1 MKRWILGDATAKH
14 LGIDLKREIQKLD
27 GFETVSFEIDG
38 QRKVFT
44 VEELKQRAHMELC
57 CQECLQKQLE
67 IDSLRA
73 QLQRFE
79 TPAIPPLESIV
90 KKFVEENYEK
100 TYKRLYSR
108 ELLRSE
114 IDSYMKRTYNIRVF
128 RDGNLWNFVVKDVL
142 HDKNRQYRKFKLRKR
157 DGRHT

>member
-1 MKRWILGDATAKH
+1 MKRWILGDATARE
-14 LGIDLKREIQKLD
+14 LGLDLKQELDKLENYKTIS
-27 GFETVSFEIDG
+27 FTVDG

-44 VEELKQRAHMELC
+44 VEELKQRAHMELG
-57 CQECLQKQLE
+57 CQACLEKQLR
-67 IDSLRA
+67 IDALEA
-73 QLQRFE
+73 ELQRIGKPE
-79 TPAIPPLESIV
+79 VPPLESIV
-90 KKFVEENYEK
+90 RKFIEENYER

-157 DGRHT
+157 DGGRT